1 MPMRRRSLLPLWIFC
16 LAAAVTAAAV
26 VDPIMERLS
35 NTGIFGPGTL
45 TDRSNLDIVPALG
58 AAAALSLVVLIGL
71 VRRTLAG
78 ASHVPGWLHISA
90 RAADDATLPRV
101 LPAIYALQIAT
112 LFAMETVEQVIVA
125 GHPLGGSI
133 WLGGPPALSL
143 LLHAVGCVAITVV
156 LSRVLRWSAQ
166 TLLEIV
172 AIVREL
178 VLATLGAPAPATA
191 ASAWRTTIRRPLEEI
206 IERLTGRAPPY
217 LFA

>member
-1 MPMRRRSLLPLWIFC
+1 MHRRSPLPLWIFC
-16 LAAAVTAAAV
+16 LAAAATAAAV
-26 VDPIMERLS
+26 VDLIMEGLS
-35 NTGIFGPGTL
+35 NTGIFGPGVF
-45 TDRSNLDIVPALG
+45 TDHSNLDIAPALG
-58 AAAALSLVVLIGL
+58 AAAALSLIVVIGL

-78 ASHVPGWLHISA
+78 AGYAPRWLRISA
-90 RAADDATLPRV
+90 RAAGDATLPGV

-112 LFAMETVEQVIVA
+112 LFAMETLEQAIVA

-133 WLGGPPALSL
+133 WLGGPLVLSL
-143 LLHAVGCVAITVV
+143 LFHAVGCVALTTL

-178 VLATLGAPAPATA
+178 AFAVFGAPAPAAA
-191 ASAWRTTIRRPLEEI
+191 ASTRRTTIRRPLEEI